1 MREVVI
7 VSAVR
12 TPIGSFGGGLGTNP
26 AVTLGALV
34 IKEAIQRA
42 GITPDQVDHVI
53 MGNVLQ
59 AGLGQNPARQAA
71 IAAGIPN
78 RVPSWTL
85 NMVCGSGLKTVQDGA
100 QAILAGQADVVV
112 VGGMES
118 MSLAPYVLDKARTGY
133 KMGNATMVDTMVND
147 GLWDAFN
154 DIHMGITAENVA
166 AQFNISRQDQDAY
179 SVTSQNRAE
188 AAIKAGKFTDEIVPV
203 TIPQRKGDPVV
214 FDQDEFPRFGTT
226 LEALSKLRPAFS
238 KDGTVTAGNA
248 SGINDGAAALVVM
261 SKDRAAALGLS
272 PLATIVS
279 WASAGV
285 DPKIMGT
292 GPIPAS
298 REALAISGLVIEDM
312 DLVEAN
318 EAFAS
323 QTLAV
328 AEELKLDMDKTN
340 VNGGAIALGHPIG
353 ASGARIL
360 VTLLHEMKRRDA
372 GQSQHGLA
380 TLCIGGG
387 QGTAMIVK
395 R

>member
-12 TPIGSFGGGLGTNP
+12 TPIGSFGGGLGRTP

-34 IKEAIQRA
+34 IKEAIARA
-42 GITPDQVDHVI
+42 GITPAQVDQVI

-71 IAAGIPN
+71 MAAGIPHE
-78 RVPSWTL
+78 VPSWTL
-85 NMVCGSGLKTVQDGA
+85 NMVCGSGLKTVEDAA
-100 QAILAGQADVVV
+100 QAILAGDADIVVA
-112 VGGMES
+112 GGMES

-133 KMGNATMVDTMVND
+133 RMGNATMVDTMVND

-154 DIHMGITAENVA
+154 DIHMGVTAENVA
-166 AQFNISRQDQDAY
+166 AEYNISRLDQDTYA
-179 SVTSQNRAE
+179 VTSQNRAE
-188 AAIKAGKFTDEIVPV
+188 AAIKAGRFMDEIVPV
-203 TIPQRKGDPVV
+203 HIPQRKGEPVV
-214 FDQDEFPRFGTT
+214 FEQDEFPRFGTT
-226 LEALSKLRPAFS
+226 LESLSKLRAAFA

-248 SGINDGAAALVVM
+248 SGINDGAAAVVVM
-261 SKDRAAALGLS
+261 SKEKAVELGLT

-285 DPKIMGT
+285 DPKVMGT

-298 REALAISGLVIEDM
+298 RRALAKAALTVQDM

-328 AEELKLDMDKTN
+328 AGELKLDLEKTN
-340 VNGGAIALGHPIG
+340 VNGGALAIGHPVG
-353 ASGARIL
+353 ASGTRIL
-360 VTLLHEMKRRDA
+360 VTLLHEMRRRDVRR
-372 GQSQHGLA
+372 GLA

-387 QGTAMIVK
+387 QGTAMIVE